1 MRGVRK
7 AGLIGLFIASLLIGL
22 PGSRLDGAGVVRPSF
37 AAVASARNARQ
48 SFVYQR
54 YIAARERRHGAV
66 VALGHEPPL
75 PERAERLHNVS
86 LRATLAPASQPLGD
100 GLSWRILKRKDPQND
115 DRGELVWSGGSAE
128 PEILLKPGF
137 YYAEASYGL
146 AKNGKEFEIEPDESA
161 DLVVPL
167 NAGTLKVHG
176 AATPGAKPLEN
187 IYFILRSEDAA
198 GGQPKVTGYSSLTS
212 SVFHV
217 PAGDYRLEARHGL
230 ASVEMPVTIE
240 PGMEKETEAVMNT
253 GILTL
258 SAKAKENGHPLSG
271 ATFFVYEADEEGVQH
286 EIARSKLD
294 EPKFSLPAGGYRIA
308 AVLGMARVETPVVIK
323 PGESKGQ
330 NLVLNAG
337 GIHLASKLAGSG
349 AAIDQPLLYRVF
361 SLSAENKSNQ
371 ELLTS
376 KVASPT
382 IFLPSGRYRVESQY
396 GWHNARQAQEVEVA
410 AGEVKDI
417 AFEHKASDI
426 KLRLVPNP
434 GGEAIDRVKW
444 TLKYNGGGTVLI
456 SQDAVPTLILQA
468 GSYQAMAQHDTKTYT
483 QTFEAASNQQQI
495 IEIIAQ

>member
-1 MRGVRK
+1 MRGVQK
-7 AGLIGLFIASLLIGL
+7 AGLLGLFVASLLIGL
-22 PGSRLDGAGVVRPSF
+22 PGSRLDGIDAARPSY
-37 AAVASARNARQ
+37 AAVASARSARQ

-54 YIAARERRHGAV
+54 YAAARERQHSAFAGM
-66 VALGHEPPL
+66 GHEPPL
-75 PERAERLHNVS
+75 PERAARLHNVS
-86 LRATLAPASQPLGD
+86 LRATLAPASKPLSD
-100 GLSWRILKRKDPQND
+100 GLSWRILKRKDPQSND
-115 DRGELVWSGGSAE
+115 SAELVWSGGSAE
-128 PEILLKPGF
+128 PEILLKPGV

-146 AKNGKEFEIEPDESA
+146 AKSGKQFEIEPDQSA

-176 AATPGAKPLEN
+176 AATPGATPLEN

-198 GGQPKVTGYSSLTS
+198 GGMPKVTGYSSLTS

-217 PAGDYRLEARHGL
+217 PAGAYWLEARHGL
-230 ASVEMPVTIE
+230 ASIEMPVTIE

-253 GILTL
+253 GILNL

-271 ATFFVYEADEEGVQH
+271 ATFFVYEADEEGVQR

-308 AVLGMARVETPVVIK
+308 AALGMARIETAVVVK
-323 PGESKGQ
+323 PGETKGQ
-330 NLVLNAG
+330 NIVLNAG
-337 GIHLASKLAGSG
+337 GLHLASKLAGNG
-349 AAIDQPLLYRVF
+349 AVIGQPLLYRIF
-361 SLSAENKSNQ
+361 SLSGENKSNQ

-376 KVASPT
+376 NLPSPT
-382 IFLPSGRYRVESQY
+382 IFLPSGHYRVESQY
-396 GWHNARQAQEVEVA
+396 GWHNARQAQEVDVA
-410 AGEVKDI
+410 AGDVKDI
-417 AFEHKASDI
+417 SFEHKASDV

-456 SQDAVPTLILQA
+456 SQDAVPALILQA

>member
-1 MRGVRK
+1 
-7 AGLIGLFIASLLIGL
+7 
-22 PGSRLDGAGVVRPSF
+22 
-37 AAVASARNARQ
+37 
-48 SFVYQR
+48 
-54 YIAARERRHGAV
+54 
-66 VALGHEPPL
+66 
-75 PERAERLHNVS
+75 
-86 LRATLAPASQPLGD
+86 
-100 GLSWRILKRKDPQND
+100 
-115 DRGELVWSGGSAE
+115 
-128 PEILLKPGF
+128 
-137 YYAEASYGL
+137 
-146 AKNGKEFEIEPDESA
+146 
-161 DLVVPL
+161 
-167 NAGTLKVHG
+167 VHG

-230 ASVEMPVTIE
+230 ASVEMPVRIE

-308 AVLGMARVETPVVIK
+308 AALGMARVEMPVVVK
-323 PGESKGQ
+323 PGESRGQ

-349 AAIDQPLLYRVF
+349 APIDQPLLYRVF

-376 KVASPT
+376 KAASPT

-410 AGEVKDI
+410 AGVVKDI
-417 AFEHKASDI
+417 AFEHKASDV